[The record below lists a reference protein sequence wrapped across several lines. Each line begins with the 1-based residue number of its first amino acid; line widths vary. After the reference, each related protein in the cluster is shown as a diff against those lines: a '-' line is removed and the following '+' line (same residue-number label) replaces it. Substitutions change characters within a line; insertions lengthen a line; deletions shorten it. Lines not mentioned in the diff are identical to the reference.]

1 MLMLMNPFRRIFMQ
15 TRSTRNT
22 KKMVGIA
29 ILGAMSF
36 ILINFSFPIV
46 PGVSF
51 LKVDFSDMP
60 SIIGMFLYGPVGGI
74 AIAFIRS
81 LLHYVQTGGDA
92 GFPIGDFTSFV
103 ASVSYLLPL
112 YWVVRKKGTSLNHL
126 ILGSVAGT
134 LTLTAVLSVLNY
146 YVVAPLYMWVLN
158 FDVGPMMQYVLYGVL
173 PFNLAKGFLISV
185 VFIVLFGK
193 LKPWLLRNGLYKL
206 NIAK

>member
-1 MLMLMNPFRRIFMQ
+1 
-15 TRSTRNT
+15 
-22 KKMVGIA
+22 
-29 ILGAMSF
+29 
-36 ILINFSFPIV
+36 
-46 PGVSF
+46 
-51 LKVDFSDMP
+51 MP
-60 SIIGMFLYGPVGGI
+60 SHIGMFLYGPVGGI

-81 LLHYVQTGGDA
+81 LLHYVQTGGHA
-92 GFPIGDFTSFV
+92 GFPIGDLTSFV

-158 FDVGPMMQYVLYGVL
+158 FDLGPVMQYVLYGVL

-206 NIAK
+206 NTAK

>member
-1 MLMLMNPFRRIFMQ
+1 MQ
-15 TRSTRNT
+15 TRNT
-22 KKMVGIA
+22 KKMVGVA

-36 ILINFSFPIV
+36 ILINFSFPLV

-92 GFPIGDFTSFV
+92 GFPIGDATSFI
-103 ASVSYLLPL
+103 ASIAYLLPL
-112 YWVVRKKGTSLNHL
+112 YAVVRAKGTSLKGL
-126 ILGSVAGT
+126 ILGSAAGT
-134 LTLTAVLSVLNY
+134 IVLTIVLSVLNY
-146 YVVAPLYMWVLN
+146 YVVAPLYMMVLN
-158 FDVGPMMQYVLYGVL
+158 FDVGPMINYVLYGVL
-173 PFNLAKGFLISV
+173 PFNIAKGFLISV

-193 LKPWLLRNGLYKL
+193 LKPWLLRNSQYKQVSV
-206 NIAK
+206 NK

>member
-1 MLMLMNPFRRIFMQ
+1 MQ
-15 TRSTRNT
+15 TRTTRNT

-81 LLHYVQTGGDA
+81 LLHYLQTGGDA
-92 GFPIGDFTSFV
+92 GFPIGDLTSFI

-112 YWVVRKKGTSLNHL
+112 YWIIRKKGTSLNRL
-126 ILGSVAGT
+126 ILGSLAGT
-134 LTLTAVLSVLNY
+134 LTLTAVLSILNY
-146 YVVAPLYMWVLN
+146 YVVAPLYMLVFN
-158 FDVGPMMQYVLYGVL
+158 FDLGPLVQYVLYGVL

-206 NIAK
+206 TTAK